1 MLSALQLEQAVAA
14 FVTFFVLINAPGV
27 APIFV
32 SLTAPGGSAYAR
44 RMALKS
50 VFIAGLILF
59 FFAFAGAWLL
69 GALGISLDAFRVAG
83 GVLLFLIALEMVFEK
98 RQARQKNRADQ
109 VLAEQETVQEA
120 DGRHDD
126 VSVFP
131 LAIPMIA
138 GPGSIATAMLYM
150 QNAGSD
156 PVGIGIVSFAIGA
169 NLVLAGLIFLAAGP
183 LIRVM
188 GDQIAGAITRIFG
201 VILSALAVQM
211 IIVGIIGAFGLQGA
225 DAMGQVAALTAAP

>member
-1 MLSALQLEQAVAA
+1 MLNALQIEQAVAA
-14 FVTFFVLINAPGV
+14 FVTFFVLIDAPGV
-27 APIFV
+27 APIFA

-50 VFIAGLILF
+50 VFVAGLILF

-98 RQARQKNRADQ
+98 RQARQKTRADQ
-109 VLAEQETVQEA
+109 VLADEEA
-120 DGRHDD
+120 SGRLED

-138 GPGSIATAMLYM
+138 GPGSIASAMLYM
-150 QNAGSD
+150 QNADGD

-169 NLVLAGLIFLAAGP
+169 NLVLACLIFLAAGP

-225 DAMGQVAALTAAP
+225 DAMGHAALLTAAP